1 MKVVCAGDCGVD
13 RYVDL
18 GVDRPGGKTLNTA
31 VTVRRL
37 FDPDD
42 RVEVVTVLGTDTE
55 AALVSEAL
63 ARHGLSG
70 SVSRRPGRTSI
81 QYIDRAPSGEKIFLR
96 YDQGVLAGHGID
108 ADARTYIAACDLLV
122 TPLYA
127 EIHDF
132 FDSVIAAPSA
142 GLRAVDFSDLADF
155 ERGVDVVERYGDR
168 FDIGFFGLQVA
179 DRALTAA
186 LEQLAR
192 RRGKLFVVTLGPGGS
207 LAVGGARRCAQPA
220 LAVDQIV
227 DTTGAGDVFAAGFLQ
242 EYCTSRDLPASL
254 AAGARV
260 AAESIQRVGAF

>member
-31 VTVRRL
+31 VTARRL
-37 FDPDD
+37 FDPDG

-81 QYIDRAPSGEKIFLR
+81 QYIDRAPSSEKIFLR
-96 YDQGVLAGHGID
+96 YDQGVLAGHRID
-108 ADARTYIAACDLLV
+108 ADARTRIAACDLLV

-168 FDIGFFGLQVA
+168 FDIAYGA
-179 DRALTAA
+179 KKRPRPDESS
-186 LEQLAR
+186 EQG
-192 RRGKLFVVTLGPGGS
+192 RGRPSVPGS
-207 LAVGGARRCAQPA
+207 LWRCRM
-220 LAVDQIV
+220 L
-227 DTTGAGDVFAAGFLQ
+227 
-242 EYCTSRDLPASL
+242 CTSSCSPSL
-254 AAGARV
+254 
-260 AAESIQRVGAF
+260 VG